1 MWYEYIGKLLANIG
15 SKFVAAGA
23 AIVGIAL
30 LIFGYRRKV
39 DKAKQQG
46 VETGTQAERERI
58 KDQTEKQSKEIKDD
72 ANEIRQK
79 IADIADDTDA
89 RRNRMRSSA
98 SDRDN

>member
-1 MWYEYIGKLLANIG
+1 MWYEYIGKLLTNIG

-23 AIVGIAL
+23 AIVSIAL
-30 LIFGYRRKV
+30 LIFRYRRKV
-39 DKAKQQG
+39 NKAKQQG
-46 VETGTQAERERI
+46 VETGTQVERERI
-58 KDQTEKQSKEIKDD
+58 KNQTEKQSEEIKDD